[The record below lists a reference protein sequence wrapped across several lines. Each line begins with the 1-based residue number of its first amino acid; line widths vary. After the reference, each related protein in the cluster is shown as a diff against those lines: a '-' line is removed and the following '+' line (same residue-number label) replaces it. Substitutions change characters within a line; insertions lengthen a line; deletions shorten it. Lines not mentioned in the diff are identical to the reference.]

1 MAYVRT
7 HDFEA
12 VFCKDPKCGLH
23 IFPYIKGDKPIC
35 EVVLSADDTLGLIEF
50 CQKHLRQRNAD
61 RTVSDIPDNRRRY
74 PAPAGGRPGRRR
86 RMPNGSIRSSATTRN
101 AASTSFPMIP
111 MTSRSAR
118 SS

>member
-23 IFPYIKGDKPIC
+23 IFPYTKGDKPIC

-74 PAPAGGRPGRRR
+74 PAPAGGRPWPKAPCRTVEFVLLQRPEMR
-86 RMPNGSIRSSATTRN
+86 PPHRSL
-101 AASTSFPMIP
+101 
-111 MTSRSAR
+111 
-118 SS
+118 